1 MEFPAPLKSKI
12 LENKRGA
19 IIFKHPVCECVCIDF
34 SRLLSIKVLVRY
46 TGVRAVLIILRHS
59 AARHAA
65 FRSMRIGI

>member
-34 SRLLSIKVLVRY
+34 SRLLSIKCELPRKL
-46 TGVRAVLIILRHS
+46 TLDEPCLTLFGEKP
-59 AARHAA
+59 
-65 FRSMRIGI
+65 